1 MVLLAVIGEPEI
13 PYPMIRQ
20 IECHAS
26 SPFPR
31 SLLKPFSTCYARA
44 NLSSRSRM
52 DIQSNGDVRVVE
64 ELGALGKKRVT
75 LADVARLAG
84 LSTTAASMI
93 LTGKPDTRLS
103 PEAHKKVHDAAASLG
118 YRPNVAARALRTDKS
133 RSIALISDYVAT
145 TRFASGLIR
154 GALAA
159 AEEAKHVMLVLE
171 TGGEPAREI
180 QAVEAA
186 LDRQVDGLI
195 FAAMRAREVFVPD
208 IAINIPVVMLNGT
221 SARFPVSVL
230 PDEYSGGRM
239 AVNLLSKAGLDED
252 IVLLGHNAKQE
263 KGLFRSEAISRRL
276 QGIRD
281 AMADA
286 GMNFMN
292 ELSCWNWEPN
302 FGYELMRK
310 LLKSQRPRAILSL
323 NDRLAF
329 GAYQALAEVGLRIPD
344 DVALVSFDNDEIAS
358 YLRPGLTTIGL
369 PHEEMGRRAVQ
380 LLLKT
385 DDTPQA
391 GLMDMPLIVRGS
403 LPINPV

>member
-1 MVLLAVIGEPEI
+1 
-13 PYPMIRQ
+13 
-20 IECHAS
+20 
-26 SPFPR
+26 
-31 SLLKPFSTCYARA
+31 
-44 NLSSRSRM
+44 M
-52 DIQSNGDVRVVE
+52 DIQSIADAPAVE
-64 ELGALGKKRVT
+64 EVRPLGKKRVT

-133 RSIALISDYVAT
+133 RSIAFISDYVAT

-159 AEEAKHVMLVLE
+159 AETAKHVMLLLE

-208 IAINIPVVMLNGT
+208 IPINIPVVMLNGT

-230 PDEYSGGRM
+230 PDEYRGGRM
-239 AVNLLSKAGLDED
+239 AVDVLVQAGIGEG

-263 KGLFRSEAISRRL
+263 EGLFRSETIARRFT
-276 QGIRD
+276 GIRD

-286 GMNFMN
+286 GLAFSA

-302 FGYELMRK
+302 YGYDLTRK
-310 LLKSQRPRAILSL
+310 LLRSQRPRALLCL

-329 GAYQALAEVGLRIPD
+329 GAYQALAEAGLDIPNE
-344 DVALVSFDNDEIAS
+344 VALVSFDNDEIAS

-369 PHEEMGRRAVQ
+369 PHEQMGQRAVE
-380 LLLKT
+380 LLLS
-385 DDTPQA
+385 PARQPRSA
-391 GLMDMPLIVRGS
+391 FIEMPILVRGS
-403 LPINPV
+403 LPQA

>member
-1 MVLLAVIGEPEI
+1 M
-13 PYPMIRQ
+13 
-20 IECHAS
+20 
-26 SPFPR
+26 
-31 SLLKPFSTCYARA
+31 T
-44 NLSSRSRM
+44 
-52 DIQSNGDVRVVE
+52 
-64 ELGALGKKRVT
+64 KKRVT

-93 LTGKPDTRLS
+93 LTGRPDTRLS
-103 PEAHKKVHDAAASLG
+103 VEAHAKVHAAAASLG

-133 RSIALISDYVAT
+133 RSIAFISDYVAT

-208 IAINIPVVMLNGT
+208 LPINVPTVMLNGT

-230 PDEYSGGRM
+230 PDEYRGGQR
-239 AVNLLSKAGLDED
+239 VVERLLEAGISDG
-252 IVLLGHNAKQE
+252 IVLLGHNAE
-263 KGLFRSEAISRRL
+263 VEAGLFRSETIARRFA
-276 QGIRD
+276 GIRA
-281 AMADA
+281 AMKAADMA
-286 GMNFMN
+286 FLA
-292 ELSCWNWEPN
+292 ELSCWNWEPGH
-302 FGYELMRK
+302 GYELTRK
-310 LLKSQRPRAILSL
+310 VLKSTRPRAILCL

-329 GAYQALAEVGLRIPD
+329 GAYQALAEAGLRVPE
-344 DVALVSFDNDEIAS
+344 DVAVVSFDNDELAS

-369 PHEEMGRRAVQ
+369 PHEEMGRRAVE
-380 LLLKT
+380 LLLGEASA
-385 DDTPQA
+385 PQ
-391 GLMDMPLIVRGS
+391 LIEMPVIERGS
-403 LPINPV
+403 LPRA